1 MAEKNLNNEELRA
14 EAALSE
20 NAISNKTGTVCATA
34 LCVILALAYL
44 LEYFKGSRTLGYSIF
59 VFIACIA
66 PAVIAWIIY
75 KRVPEAPEAIM
86 RTLGIGFTVMYTIF
100 IFTSNN
106 VLVFTYVM
114 PMLLILM
121 IFNDKTFVM
130 IIGIGAVVENIIAV
144 VIDSI
149 RNGGFAAKS
158 ATYEI
163 QILLVLLC
171 VIFFIT
177 VNRTYD
183 TLATIRAAR
192 LSIEKNKISDILSKV
207 LGISGDITEEV
218 DSVHT
223 KVGTL
228 MSSMENTLNAM
239 QEVSSG
245 NNETAEAV
253 QNQLHKTEEIQ
264 DNINSVKS
272 AADIISSNMTKADAA
287 VDEGRKHIKELE
299 SLTEESE
306 KAGEDVAKA
315 LEQFQEYTGQMNSIT
330 AMINSVAS
338 QTSLLSLNASI
349 EAARAGEA
357 GRGFAVVAEEIAA
370 LAEQSNQ
377 SAQEIGRIVD
387 QLMYDASASVDVM
400 AKLNES
406 FENQSIQMEATRDN
420 MESMARGV
428 IAVAESAEAIA
439 SKIEGLTGA
448 KDTLVGIVSDL
459 SAISEENAAS
469 TEETNA
475 SMQEL
480 NATFSIINDSASNLQ
495 ELAKELQ
502 ELISYFG

>member
-20 NAISNKTGTVCATA
+20 NAIANKTGTVCATA

-44 LEYFKGSRTLGYSIF
+44 LEYFKGARTLGYSIF

-75 KRVPEAPEAIM
+75 KRTPDAPEAIM
-86 RTLGIGFTVMYTIF
+86 RTLGIGFTVMYSIF

-121 IFNDKTFVM
+121 IFNKKAFIM

-183 TLATIRAAR
+183 NFATIRAAR

-272 AADIISSNMTKADAA
+272 AADIISSNMTKADTA

-357 GRGFAVVAEEIAA
+357 GRGFAVVASEISSLAA
-370 LAEQSNQ
+370 QTTNATNDINDLINNISEQLGVMVDEINRLIESNKQQSETAVNTANSFNVIAETVQEISTETVDMGKSIDELAEAN
-377 SAQEIGRIVD
+377 EHIV
-387 QLMYDASASVDVM
+387 
-400 AKLNES
+400 NT
-406 FENQSIQMEATRDN
+406 IQT
-420 MESMARGV
+420 
-428 IAVAESAEAIA
+428 
-439 SKIEGLTGA
+439 
-448 KDTLVGIVSDL
+448 L
-459 SAISEENAAS
+459 SAISEEVSAHSHETYSSSERNQGVLNEVNELVELLNSNA
-469 TEETNA
+469 EMLKNA
-475 SMQEL
+475 SE
-480 NATFSIINDSASNLQ
+480 
-495 ELAKELQ
+495 
-502 ELISYFG
+502 

>member
-1 MAEKNLNNEELRA
+1 MADLNTVDEKTRA
-14 EAALSE
+14 DMSETAMSNRTSINCAAVL
-20 NAISNKTGTVCATA
+20 CAV
-34 LCVILALAYL
+34 LGLAYV
-44 LEYFKGSRTLGYSIF
+44 LEYFKGARPLWYTIMI
-59 VFIACIA
+59 VIACAA
-66 PAVIAWIIY
+66 PPIISQIIY
-75 KRVPEAPEAIM
+75 KKNPDAPASIM
-86 RTLGIGFTVMYTIF
+86 RILGIGFTVMYTIF

-106 VLVFTYVM
+106 DLVFTYVM

-121 IFNDKTFVM
+121 LFNKKSFIM
-130 IIGIGAVVENIIAV
+130 IIGVGAVVENVIAV
-144 VIDSI
+144 IIDSV

-163 QILLVLLC
+163 QVLLILLC
-171 VIFFIT
+171 VIFFII
-177 VNRTYD
+177 VNRIFD
-183 TLATIRAAR
+183 NFSIIRASR
-192 LSIEKNKISDILSKV
+192 LNIEKTKITDILSRV

-228 MSSMENTLNAM
+228 MTSMENTLNAM

-264 DNINSVKS
+264 ENINSVKT
-272 AADIISSNMTKADAA
+272 AADTIASNMIKADEA

-357 GRGFAVVAEEIAA
+357 GRGFAVVASEISSLAA
-370 LAEQSNQ
+370 QTTNATNDINDLINNISDQLGVMVDEINRLIESNKQQSETAVNTANSFNVIAETV
-377 SAQEIGRIVD
+377 QEISTETEDMENAIDDLAKANEQIV
-387 QLMYDASASVDVM
+387 
-400 AKLNES
+400 NT
-406 FENQSIQMEATRDN
+406 IQT
-420 MESMARGV
+420 
-428 IAVAESAEAIA
+428 
-439 SKIEGLTGA
+439 
-448 KDTLVGIVSDL
+448 L
-459 SAISEENAAS
+459 SAISEEVSAHSHETYSSSEHNQGVLNEVNDLVELLNSNA
-469 TEETNA
+469 EMLKNA
-475 SMQEL
+475 SE
-480 NATFSIINDSASNLQ
+480 
-495 ELAKELQ
+495 
-502 ELISYFG
+502 